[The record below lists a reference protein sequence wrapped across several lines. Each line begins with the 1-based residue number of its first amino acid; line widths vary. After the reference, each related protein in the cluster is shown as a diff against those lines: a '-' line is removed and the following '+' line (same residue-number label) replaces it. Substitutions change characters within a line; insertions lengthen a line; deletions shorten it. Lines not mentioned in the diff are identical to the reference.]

1 MGRACGLQ
9 KLFQARTALHRE
21 CKLIMEGKN
30 KVMGVQE
37 ENANQVHRKKSLL
50 QHCSLLLIRQYLLM
64 EKHLR
69 LMVDGVLI
77 KI

>member
-37 ENANQVHRKKSLL
+37 ENVNQILAGNTAVITGAGSGIGKSIVKCLL
-50 QHCSLLLIRQYLLM
+50 KF
-64 EKHLR
+64 ENK
-69 LMVDGVLI
+69 
-77 KI
+77 